1 VITATQ
7 MMESM
12 IHSPQPTRAEVSDVA
27 NAVLDGTDAVMLSAE
42 TAVGDYPVATVQAMD
57 RIILGAERTY
67 QSRPSEDRPEQG
79 MSHNDEAIARAAMH
93 VANHLSGVK
102 AIIAMTETGTT
113 PRLMSRVRSGM
124 PIFAFTPDP
133 RTRRRV
139 AIYRGVEPQ
148 HFEMAGDP
156 GQVNRDAA
164 AQLQRLGLVE
174 NGDRLILTKGDAVR
188 VGGGTNTLKIITVG
202 EAGD

>member
-1 VITATQ
+1 
-7 MMESM
+7 
-12 IHSPQPTRAEVSDVA
+12 
-27 NAVLDGTDAVMLSAE
+27 MLSAE

-57 RIILGAERTY
+57 RIIRGAERTY

-102 AIIAMTETGTT
+102 AIIAMTETGTA

-148 HFEMAGDP
+148 HFEMASDP
-156 GQVNRDAA
+156 GQVNREAA
-164 AQLQRLGLVE
+164 DQLQRLGLVE
-174 NGDRLILTKGDAVR
+174 DGDRLILTKGDAVR

-202 EAGD
+202 EAGR